1 MRFSVGL
8 PDAHVPREPPDTASP
23 STLRCFRC
31 GRAASPHPRSPS
43 PGLPWGGAWVFAAGR
58 TLPGGR
64 PGATWGQVFWGSD
77 TMLAQEG
84 RALPKGPRPQR
95 GRAGGEGE
103 AGDPPTLGL
112 CRGSALGAP
121 VPCPG
126 TGRPGRAAGGGT
138 GRDGG
143 GGAPTA
149 GRGHGEK
156 PLGSARS
163 GAGDRRL
170 GPTQRTLQTARPRCP
185 ASAFSQPVG

>member
-1 MRFSVGL
+1 MRFSVGCL
-8 PDAHVPREPPDTASP
+8 MPTFLENPPTRPRP
-23 STLRCFRC
+23 
-31 GRAASPHPRSPS
+31 PRSVASAAAEPRPHIHALPRQGC
-43 PGLPWGGAWVFAAGR
+43 PGEERGSSLLEER
-58 TLPGGR
+58 R
-64 PGATWGQVFWGSD
+64 PGAARGRAFWGSD

-121 VPCPG
+121 DPCPG

-170 GPTQRTLQTARPRCP
+170 EPTQRTLQTARPRCP